1 MSNTDNNWDALMAGV
16 QAPVFV
22 SDMETCM
29 DVMFVAIDS
38 VLHDDNLSD
47 SERCSCAQVL
57 TDMLV
62 DMRRISS
69 NLKQLNELENG

>member
-16 QAPVFV
+16 QAPIFV
-22 SDMETCM
+22 SDM
-29 DVMFVAIDS
+29 DVYADAVFLAMNS
-38 VLHDDNLSD
+38 MLHDDDLLEQ
-47 SERCSCAQVL
+47 ERCSCAQVL

-69 NLKQLNELENG
+69 NLKQLNEHENG

>member
-16 QAPVFV
+16 QKPIFV
-22 SDMETCM
+22 SDM
-29 DVMFVAIDS
+29 DVYADAVFLAMNS
-38 VLHDDNLSD
+38 MLHDDDLLEQ
-47 SERCSCAQVL
+47 ERCSCAQVL

-69 NLKQLNELENG
+69 NLKQLNEAENG

>member
-16 QAPVFV
+16 QAPIFA
-22 SDMETCM
+22 SDM
-29 DVMFVAIDS
+29 DVYADAVFLAMNS
-38 VLHDDNLSD
+38 MLHDYDLLEP
-47 SERCSCAQVL
+47 ERCSCAQVL

>member
-57 TDMLV
+57 TDIQR
-62 DMRRISS
+62 DMRTITR
-69 NLKQLNELENG
+69 NLKQLNEAENG

>member
-16 QAPVFV
+16 QAPIFA
-22 SDMETCM
+22 SDM
-29 DVMFVAIDS
+29 DVYADAVFLAMNS
-38 VLHDDNLSD
+38 MLHDDDLLEP
-47 SERCSCAQVL
+47 ERRSCAQVL

-69 NLKQLNELENG
+69 NLKQLNEHENG

>member
-16 QAPVFV
+16 QAPIFA
-22 SDMETCM
+22 SDM
-29 DVMFVAIDS
+29 DVYADAVFLAMNS
-38 VLHDDNLSD
+38 MLHDDDLLEL
-47 SERCSCAQVL
+47 ERCSCAQVL